1 MLLVGF
7 GVFISYNIRVIK
19 KMEIIGYLG
28 VAFIAVLLVIGIW
41 KDFIK
46 KR

>member
-1 MLLVGF
+1 
-7 GVFISYNIRVIK
+7 
-19 KMEIIGYLG
+19 MEIIGYLG

-46 KR
+46 KRY